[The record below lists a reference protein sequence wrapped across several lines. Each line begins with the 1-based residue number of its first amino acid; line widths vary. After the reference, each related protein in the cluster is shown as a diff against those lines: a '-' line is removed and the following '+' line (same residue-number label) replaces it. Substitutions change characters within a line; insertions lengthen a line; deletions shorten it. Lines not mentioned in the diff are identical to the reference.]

1 LKGMDCKEAEKNF
14 DDAYFLLLD
23 EETEHRFRRH
33 LADCPTCREKF
44 GEREGFWTRL
54 KDAGASVGRPPLSFD
69 ALLKSRTRPILWK
82 RLLAGALIA
91 ASVLLLILLFYLP
104 EEGRVMPWTMKGES
118 YEFRVEKSLE
128 TDIPLSEKLLPRMI
142 GAVVEVATDEPL
154 DEPQEV
160 IIRLNGFQKKIL
172 LSDVK
177 RIEFPPEVLKGNN
190 RLSVNKTF
198 EVPVRVT
205 VFINWSVDETHQE
218 EGR

>member
-1 LKGMDCKEAEKNF
+1 MDCKEAEKSF
-14 DDAYFLLLD
+14 DDAYFSLLD
-23 EETEHRFRRH
+23 EETEHRFRLH
-33 LADCPTCREKF
+33 LADCPACRKKF
-44 GEREGFWTRL
+44 RDREGFWNRL
-54 KDAGASVGRPPLSFD
+54 KDAGTSVGRPPPSFD
-69 ALLKSRTRPILWK
+69 ALLKSRARPILWK

-118 YEFRVEKSLE
+118 YEFRVEKNLE
-128 TDIPLSEKLLPRMI
+128 TDIPIPERLLPKVI

-154 DEPQEV
+154 EEPKKV

-177 RIEFPPEVLKGNN
+177 RIEFPPEALKGSN

-198 EVPVRVT
+198 EAPVRVT